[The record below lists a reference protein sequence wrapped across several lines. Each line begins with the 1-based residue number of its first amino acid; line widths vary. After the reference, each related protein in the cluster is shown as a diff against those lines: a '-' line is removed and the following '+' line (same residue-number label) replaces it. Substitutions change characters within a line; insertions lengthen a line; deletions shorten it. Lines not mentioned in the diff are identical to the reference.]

1 MKIEEARPSFTVYL
15 IASELSRLEGISDSL
30 GMAGYMVANFNE
42 LTAAISEVYSN
53 PPHFLLFD
61 AMETKFSLKKAIKQV
76 VVQLPESH
84 VYLVTP
90 AAERETAAPMLEQGV
105 YDLILTPLASQTE
118 LVRKLDRAAERDY
131 FMYMNER
138 LTEAQQAAA
147 SAAPMQTGVP
157 AIAPAPTG
165 ASAGAPAGDDMH
177 LTYATNVFAQKSP
190 DEAVSVY
197 LKAVSAALDGCPV
210 LYLKYIANR
219 RVLLA
224 NVSERLEDFDLNG
237 LGVNFNE
244 TAGGFRTSQLR
255 DPQSIPEIASLAKE
269 IFNTDDYFA
278 LPIEALN
285 EIQGVMLFLRAD
297 PSPGLSHIVQEWTT
311 LLNRALSLQES
322 EKRLHVMAVK
332 DPATD
337 LLNRQNFLVKVRD
350 EISRS
355 RRTSLPVS
363 LALITI
369 DQYGQIVN
377 EAGQEEAQT
386 VLKMAARIFEKH
398 SRVNDVIGRTG
409 ADEFG
414 LILSHTHKQG
424 ALIKAERLRRII
436 ESADFSRVVKSFP
449 NITISLGV
457 AEYPSMAHD
466 AEELMQ
472 AADEALFQVRKL
484 GNKTCVA
491 KPPENFVADF
501 EVHSKGT

>member
-1 MKIEEARPSFTVYL
+1 MKIEEVRPSFTVYL

-30 GMAGYMVANFNE
+30 GLAGYMVANFTE

-61 AMETKFSLKKAIKQV
+61 AMEAKFSLKKAIKQV
-76 VVQLPESH
+76 NIQLPESH
-84 VYLVTP
+84 IYLVTP
-90 AAERETAAPMLEQGV
+90 ANERETAAPMLDQGV

-138 LTEAQQAAA
+138 LAEAAQNNTMAHSTAIDTPA
-147 SAAPMQTGVP
+147 SEKEVMTDPS
-157 AIAPAPTG
+157 INLSEDFHLIY
-165 ASAGAPAGDDMH
+165 ASQ
-177 LTYATNVFAQKSP
+177 LFAQKSP
-190 DEAVSVY
+190 DDAVDVY
-197 LKAVSAALDGCPV
+197 LKNISGALGSCPV
-210 LYLKYIANR
+210 LYMKYIANR
-219 RVLLA
+219 RVLVA
-224 NVSERLEDFDLNG
+224 NRGEHLENFDING
-237 LGVNFNE
+237 LGVDFN
-244 TAGGFRTSQLR
+244 AGGGEFRASHLR
-255 DPQSIPEIASLAKE
+255 DPQSITEIRSLAKE
-269 IFNTDDYFA
+269 VFGADDYFA

-285 EIQGVMLFLRAD
+285 EVQGVAIFLRPD
-297 PSPGLSHIVQEWTT
+297 PSPGLARMVQEWTT

-332 DPATD
+332 DPATN
-337 LLNRQNFLVKVRD
+337 LLNRANFMLKVRD
-350 EISRS
+350 EISRA
-355 RRTSLPVS
+355 RRTNLPVS
-363 LALITI
+363 LAIITV
-369 DQYGQIVN
+369 DQYGKLVS
-377 EAGQEEAQT
+377 EVGQEEAQT

-414 LILSHTHKQG
+414 IILAHTHKQG
-424 ALIKAERLRRII
+424 AMVKAERLRKII

-449 NITISLGV
+449 NITISLGL

-466 AEELMQ
+466 AEELFQ

-501 EVHSKGT
+501 EVNVKGT

>member
-1 MKIEEARPSFTVYL
+1 MKIEDVRPSFTVYL
-15 IASELSRLEGISDSL
+15 IASELGRLEGLSDSL
-30 GMAGYMVANFNE
+30 GLAGYMVANFTE

-61 AMETKFSLKKAIKQV
+61 AMEAKFSLNKAIKQV
-76 VVQLPESH
+76 NIQLPESH
-84 VYLVTP
+84 IYLVTP
-90 AAERETAAPMLEQGV
+90 ANERETAAPMLDQGV

-138 LTEAQQAAA
+138 LTEAAQNNTSAHSEKDVLIDSSNNLSEDFHLIFA
-147 SAAPMQTGVP
+147 SQ
-157 AIAPAPTG
+157 
-165 ASAGAPAGDDMH
+165 
-177 LTYATNVFAQKSP
+177 LFAQKTP
-190 DEAVSVY
+190 DDAVDLY
-197 LKAVSAALDGCPV
+197 LKNISGALGSCPV

-219 RVLLA
+219 RVLVA
-224 NVSERLEDFDLNG
+224 SRGEHLENFDING
-237 LGVNFNE
+237 LGVDFN
-244 TAGGFRTSQLR
+244 AGGGAFRASQLR
-255 DPQSIPEIASLAKE
+255 DPQSIPEIRALAKE
-269 IFNTDDYFA
+269 VFGAEDYFA

-285 EIQGVMLFLRAD
+285 EVQGVVVFLRPD
-297 PSPGLSHIVQEWTT
+297 PSPGLSQMVHDWTT
-311 LLNRALSLQES
+311 LLSRALSLQES

-332 DPATD
+332 DPATN
-337 LLNRQNFLVKVRD
+337 LLNRTNFLLKVRD
-350 EISRS
+350 EISRA
-355 RRTSLPVS
+355 RRTNLPVS
-363 LALITI
+363 LALITL
-369 DQYGQIVN
+369 DQYGKIVS
-377 EAGQEEAQT
+377 EVGQEEAQT

-414 LILSHTHKQG
+414 IILAHTHKQG
-424 ALIKAERLRRII
+424 AMIKAERLRKII

-449 NITISLGV
+449 NITISLGL

-466 AEELMQ
+466 AEELIQ

>member
-1 MKIEEARPSFTVYL
+1 MKIEEVRPSFTVYL
-15 IASELSRLEGISDSL
+15 IASEPSRLEGISDSL
-30 GMAGYMVANFNE
+30 GLAGYMVANFTE
-42 LTAAISEVYSN
+42 LTAALSEMYSN

-61 AMETKFSLKKAIKQV
+61 AMENKFSLKKAIKQV
-76 VVQLPESH
+76 NVQLPESH

-90 AAERETAAPMLEQGV
+90 ASERETAAPMLDQGV

-131 FMYMNER
+131 FMYLNER
-138 LTEAQQAAA
+138 LSEAQEAPPAVEPSSPPPLERDVVTDPSINLREDFHLVYA
-147 SAAPMQTGVP
+147 SQ
-157 AIAPAPTG
+157 
-165 ASAGAPAGDDMH
+165 
-177 LTYATNVFAQKSP
+177 LFAQKSP
-190 DEAVSVY
+190 DEAVDVY
-197 LKAVSAALDGCPV
+197 LKNISGALGSCPV
-210 LYLKYIANR
+210 LFMKYIANR
-219 RVLLA
+219 RVLMASRGQNLD
-224 NVSERLEDFDLNG
+224 NYDLNG

-244 TAGGFRTSQLR
+244 TEGSFRTSQLR
-255 DPQSIPEIASLAKE
+255 DPQGIPEISALVKE
-269 IFNTDDYFA
+269 VFGAEDFFA

-285 EIQGVMLFLRAD
+285 EVQGIAVFLRPD
-297 PSPGLSHIVQEWTT
+297 PSPGLAQMVQEWTV

-322 EKRLHVMAVK
+322 EKRLHVMAIK

-337 LLNRQNFLVKVRD
+337 LLNRQNFLLKVRD
-350 EISRS
+350 EISRA
-355 RRTSLPVS
+355 RRTNLPVS
-363 LALITI
+363 LALITL
-369 DQYGQIVN
+369 DQYGKIVS

-414 LILSHTHKQG
+414 IILAHTHKQG

-436 ESADFSRVVKSFP
+436 ESADFSRVVKAFP
-449 NITISLGV
+449 NVTISLGV

-472 AADEALFQVRKL
+472 MADEALFQVRKQ